1 MAIVKYIARKNS
13 CAADIANNQPVS
25 VIIGHIVIVLE
36 LKVYIICSKRI
47 ETENPGD
54 MGLKFFPLSILC
66 VVAGLLEQ

>member
-36 LKVYIICSKRI
+36 LKVYIICSNVLRLRI
-47 ETENPGD
+47 QGTWDSSSSP
-54 MGLKFFPLSILC
+54 FRFY
-66 VVAGLLEQ
+66 A